1 MVPFFALCGKLVYFR
16 RRRAFTEHLLFALHF
31 HAFVF
36 LSLLIAKVLLR
47 FGGRLLVQ
55 AIRAF
60 LMLLMHGL
68 ALVLAM
74 VLVLAATFASI

>member
-1 MVPFFALCGKLVYFR
+1 MFFVLGYLTIAL
-16 RRRAFTEHLLFALHF
+16 RA
-31 HAFVF
+31 V
-36 LSLLIAKVLLR
+36 

-60 LMLLMHGL
+60 LLLLMHGL